1 VTFELG
7 THVFVCSPLSGRVS
21 PHVKEVF
28 QIGAEALDGRR
39 EKIGSG
45 VVKVRDLDT
54 GEISIVSTSRLTL
67 AEGAIAA

>member
-7 THVFVCSPLSGRVS
+7 DRVYVCSPLSGRVS
-21 PHVKEVF
+21 PHVKEIF

-45 VVKVRDLDT
+45 VVKVRDVDT
-54 GEISIVSTSRLTL
+54 GEISLVSTSRLTF
-67 AEGAIAA
+67 AEGALAA